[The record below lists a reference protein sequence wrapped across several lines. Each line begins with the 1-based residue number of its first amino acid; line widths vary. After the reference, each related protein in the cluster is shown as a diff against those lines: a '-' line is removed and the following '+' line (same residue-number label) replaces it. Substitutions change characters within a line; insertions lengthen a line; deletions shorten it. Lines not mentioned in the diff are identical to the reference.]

1 MPYAMLISVIVGI
14 TNIIPVFGPFFGAIP
29 SAFILLLTD
38 PENVS
43 FSLSLS
49 LFLQQV
55 DGNIIGPKILGDS
68 TGLSKCSGSCLPCCC
83 SIT

>member
-38 PENVS
+38 PGKCLIFIVFVIVLHRNGWQYHWSQDSGGFHRAFRV
-43 FSLSLS
+43 L
-49 LFLQQV
+49 
-55 DGNIIGPKILGDS
+55 GPV
-68 TGLSKCSGSCLPCCC
+68 CPAAV
-83 SIT
+83 